1 MTGFEKKLTRNGS
14 RKKQNRLVNS
24 VNCMCQDTVCQTR
37 MTFIMKNLNATL
49 ARILN
54 IRPGKRSYKY
64 ASRLITDSS
73 MFQYINVALFSNINA
88 AY

>member
-1 MTGFEKKLTRNGS
+1 MPSYGLSDTNDFYNEKS
-14 RKKQNRLVNS
+14 
-24 VNCMCQDTVCQTR
+24 
-37 MTFIMKNLNATL
+37 FNATL

-88 AY
+88 EHIKKSNITEKRYLRDDFL